1 MIQAAN
7 LGFPRIGLK
16 RELKKA
22 TEAYWKGEIDYTAL
36 RSVGVELRAR
46 HWTLQKEAGID
57 VIPSNDFSFYDH
69 MLDMSAMVGAIPP
82 RFRSPGSSKAQT
94 PGAPAHRT
102 ASAYAVMADVAELS
116 AGDASASVDFDTY
129 FAMARGSDVA
139 PAMEMTKWFDTNYH
153 YIVPEF
159 HAEQEFRLSSRKAI
173 DEFKEA
179 KALGIHTRP
188 VLIGP
193 ITYLTLGKVKDADF
207 DELALLHK
215 ILPVYVQILA
225 QLDEAGADWVQLDEP
240 VLTLDLSDAHREAFK
255 VAYGTLS
262 TVGVRI
268 LVATYFGELADNL
281 KFLADLPIDGLHV
294 DLVRAPHQL
303 DLVLRRWP
311 SNLLLSLGVIDG
323 RNIWRANLDKAL
335 AHIEVAIAARGR
347 DALQIAPSCS
357 LIHSPVDLDL
367 EQKLDAELKSWLAY
381 ARQKLLEVATL
392 KTAAN
397 RGKLAAPQAFS
408 ESAAAAA
415 SRASSQRI
423 NDLAVKA
430 RTASIAEKDM
440 DRGAALA
447 ERRARQRARLSL
459 PAFPTTTI
467 GSFPQTEAVRKAR
480 AAFKRSEIDAA
491 AYDTFLKEATAEAV
505 RKQEELG
512 LDVLVHGE
520 FERND
525 MVENFGEQLNGFAF
539 TQHGWVQSYGSRYV
553 KPPII
558 FGDVSRPHP
567 MTVAWSSYAQ
577 SLTEKPMKG
586 MLTGPVT
593 ILQWSFVRDDQPRS
607 ETCKQIALAIRDE
620 VADLERAGIPIVQI
634 DEPALRE
641 GLPLRHAEW
650 NAYLKWAVDCFRLAA
665 GGAGPDT
672 QIHTHMCY
680 CEFNDIM
687 PSIAALDADV
697 ISIETSRSDMELL
710 ESFSDFQY
718 PNEIGPGVYDIHSP
732 RCPNAED
739 MKALLSKAREQLA
752 PDQIWVNP
760 DCGLKTRRWDE
771 VLPALKNMVAAA
783 RQARLEW
790 EAAKG

>member
-7 LGFPRIGLK
+7 MGFPRIGLK

-116 AGDASASVDFDTY
+116 AVDASASVDFDTY

-381 ARQKLLEVATL
+381 ARQKLLEVAAL

-430 RTASIAEKDM
+430 RTASIAEEDM
-440 DRGAALA
+440 DRGTAFA

-525 MVENFGEQLNGFAF
+525 MVEYFGEQLNGFAF

>member
-7 LGFPRIGLK
+7 LGFPRIGIK

-22 TEAYWKGEIDYTAL
+22 TESYWKGEIDYTVL
-36 RSVGVELRAR
+36 RQVGAELRAR
-46 HWTLQKEAGID
+46 HWHLQKDAGID
-57 VIPSNDFSFYDH
+57 IIPSNDFSFYDQ
-69 MLDMSAMVGAIPP
+69 MLDTAAMVGAVPP
-82 RFRSPGSSKAQT
+82 RFQPPQDGIRVVSTHQ
-94 PGAPAHRT
+94 T

-116 AGDASASVDFDTY
+116 ANDAATVDFDTY
-129 FAMARGSDVA
+129 FAMARGSDAA

-159 HAEQEFRLSSRKAI
+159 HEGQTFRLASTKAL
-173 DEFKEA
+173 DEFSEA

-193 ITYLTLGKVKDADF
+193 VTFLSLGKAKDANLDPLSLL
-207 DELALLHK
+207 DALLP
-215 ILPVYVQILA
+215 IYAEVLA
-225 QLDEAGADWVQLDEP
+225 SLAAAGADWVQIDEP
-240 VLTLDLSDAHREAFK
+240 ILALDLNDRQKAAFK
-255 VAYGTLS
+255 TAYAALS
-262 TVGVRI
+262 SAGVKI
-268 LVATYFGELADNL
+268 LIATYFDELGRNL
-281 KFLADLPIDGLHV
+281 DIVRPLPVDGLHA
-294 DLVRAPHQL
+294 DLVRAPQQL
-303 DLVLRRWP
+303 DAVLKAWP
-311 SNLLLSLGVIDG
+311 WERVLSLGVIDG
-323 RNIWRANLDKAL
+323 RNIWRADLEKAF
-335 AHIEVAIAARGR
+335 ATIGTAIAARGKGGV
-347 DALQIAPSCS
+347 QIAPSCS
-357 LIHSPVDLDL
+357 LIHTPVDLDA

-381 ARQKLLEVATL
+381 ARQKLTEVAAL
-392 KTAAN
+392 KTAATN
-397 RGKLAAPQAFS
+397 CKDAVAWAFE
-408 ESAAAAA
+408 ESAAAVA
-415 SRASSQRI
+415 SRAGSARI
-423 NDLAVKA
+423 NNPAVKA
-430 RTASIAEKDM
+430 RADAVSEKDL
-440 DRGAALA
+440 DRGASFK
-447 ERRARQRARLSL
+447 ERQAQQRERLNL

-480 AAFKRSEIDAA
+480 AAFKRGEMDAPS
-491 AYDTFLKEATAEAV
+491 YDAFLMTATEDAV

-512 LDVLVHGE
+512 IDVLVHGE

-525 MVENFGEQLNGFAF
+525 MVEYFGEQLSGFAF
-539 TQHGWVQSYGSRYV
+539 TQSGWVQSYGSRYV

-577 SLTEKPMKG
+577 SLTKKPMKG

-620 VADLERAGIPIVQI
+620 VSDLERAGIPIIQI

-641 GLPLRHAEW
+641 GLPLRHSDWEV
-650 NAYLKWAVDCFRLAA
+650 YLAWAVDCFRLAA
-665 GGAGPDT
+665 AGAGPET

-710 ESFSDFQY
+710 ESFSDFKY

-732 RCPNAED
+732 RCPHTHD
-739 MKALLSKAREQLA
+739 MSALLGKAREHLA

-760 DCGLKTRRWDE
+760 DCGLKTRRWEE

-783 RQARLEW
+783 REAR
-790 EAAKG
+790 GS